1 MKDFDA
7 RAFVKRLPD
16 RPGVYRML
24 DEAGKIVYV
33 GKARSLKSRVGSYF
47 RADKLQPKVQALVR
61 VVAGIEVTV
70 TNSDTEALLLE
81 HNLIKSHR
89 PRFNVILRDDKSFP
103 YLHLSA
109 HEFPRLSF
117 YRGSRKLPGRLFG
130 PYPSAS
136 AVHETLNQLH
146 KLFRLRSCK
155 DTFFANR
162 SRPCLEYQIGR
173 CSAPCT
179 GLIDAASYARDVES
193 AAMVLDGRAKD
204 VTVRLGA
211 DMDRAAEQLDF
222 ERAAMLR
229 DQLAALTDVQARQV
243 VTRARAG
250 ADTDVIAVAEEGGDF
265 CVALMFVRGGQ
276 VLGTSTFHPR
286 APISEA
292 PEVLAAFVAQHYLE
306 RDPPPRIYLSHP
318 IEDAETLAASLSE
331 RSGRKVGISVA
342 RRGYPQRWVALASQ
356 NAANALRMREATAA
370 SLADQFEE
378 LRQFLGIA
386 NPLERIECFDVSHT
400 QGEATNASCVV
411 FGPAG
416 PIKAEYRR
424 YNIEDVERGDDYGAL
439 RQALLRRYRR
449 RKAEESP
456 LPDLLLIDGGKGQ
469 LEQAISVLAELEL
482 ELPAVAAVAKGAD
495 RRAGQERIFLAG
507 HGAASILPP
516 DSKALHLIQRARD
529 EAHRFAISG
538 HRRKRA
544 RSRQTSMLEAVAG
557 LGPARR
563 RALLRHFGGL
573 QGVLRAG
580 IEDLGRAP
588 GIGPALAQAIY
599 EHLHPGAG

>member
-1 MKDFDA
+1 VSGFDA
-7 RAFVKRLPD
+7 RGYAKRLPD

-24 DEAGKIVYV
+24 DADGTILYV
-33 GKARSLKSRVGSYF
+33 GKARSLRSRVGSYF
-47 RADKLQPKVQALVR
+47 RADQVQPKVQALVR

-70 TNSDTEALLLE
+70 TNSETEALLLE
-81 HNLIKSHR
+81 HNLIKKHR
-89 PRFNVILRDDKSFP
+89 PRFNVTLRDDKSFP
-103 YLHLSA
+103 YVHLSA

-117 YRGSRKLPGRLFG
+117 YRGSRRLPGRLFG
-130 PYPSAS
+130 PYPSAG

-173 CSAPCT
+173 CTAPCT
-179 GLIDAASYARDVES
+179 GLIDAATYARDVES
-193 AAMVLDGRAKD
+193 TVMVLEGRGEDA
-204 VTVRLGA
+204 TARLGA
-211 DMDRAAEQLDF
+211 DMDRAAERLDF
-222 ERAAMLR
+222 ERAASIR
-229 DQLAALTDVQARQV
+229 DQLGALTDVQARQV

-250 ADTDVIAVAEEGGDF
+250 VDTDVLAVAEEGGAF
-265 CVALMFVRGGQ
+265 AVALMFVRGGQ

-292 PEVLAAFVAQHYLE
+292 PEVLAAFLAQHYLE
-306 RDPPPRIYLSHP
+306 REAPPRIYLSHA
-318 IEDAETLAASLSE
+318 IEDAETLAQTLTG
-331 RSGRKVGISVA
+331 RSGHRVAIGTA
-342 RRGYPQRWVALASQ
+342 RRGYPQRWVALARQ
-356 NAANALRMREATAA
+356 NAENALRMREAQQAG
-370 SLADQFEE
+370 LAEQFEA
-378 LRQFLGIA
+378 LRETLGLRHA
-386 NPLERIECFDVSHT
+386 LARIECFDVSHT
-400 QGEATNASCVV
+400 QGEATSASCVV
-411 FGPAG
+411 FGPEG
-416 PIKAEYRR
+416 PLKAEYRR
-424 YNIEDVERGDDYGAL
+424 YNIEGLERGDDYGAL

-449 RKAEESP
+449 RKQEEAP

-469 LEQAISVLAELEL
+469 LEQALAVLGELEL
-482 ELPAVAAVAKGAD
+482 YLPAVAAVAKGAD
-495 RRAGQERIFLAG
+495 RRAGQERLFLAG
-507 HGAASILPP
+507 REGASILPP

-544 RSRQTSMLEAVAG
+544 RARQTSMLEAIAG

-573 QGVLRAG
+573 QGVVRAG
-580 IEDLGRAP
+580 VADLARAP
-588 GIGPALAQAIY
+588 GIGQALAQSIY

>member
-1 MKDFDA
+1 MSEFDP

-24 DEAGKIVYV
+24 DADGKILYV
-33 GKARSLKSRVGSYF
+33 GKARSLRARVGSYF
-47 RADKLQPKVQALVR
+47 RADQVQPKVQALVR
-61 VVAGIEVTV
+61 AIAGIEVTV
-70 TNSDTEALLLE
+70 TNSDIEALLLE

-103 YLHLSA
+103 YVHLSA

-117 YRGSRKLPGRLFG
+117 YRGSRRTPGRLFG
-130 PYPSAS
+130 PYPSAG
-136 AVHETLNQLH
+136 AVHEALNQLH

-173 CSAPCT
+173 CSGPCT
-179 GLIDAASYARDVES
+179 GLIDAATYARDVES
-193 AAMVLDGRAKD
+193 VVMVLEGRTQDA
-204 VTVRLGA
+204 TARLGKEMEQA
-211 DMDRAAEQLDF
+211 SEQLDF

-229 DQLAALTDVQARQV
+229 DQLGALTDVQARQV
-243 VTRARAG
+243 MTRARAG
-250 ADTDVIAVAEEGGDF
+250 ADTDVIAVAEAGGEF
-265 CVALMFVRGGQ
+265 AVALMFVRGGQ

-286 APISEA
+286 APIADA
-292 PEVLAAFVAQHYLE
+292 PEVLAAFIAQHYLE
-306 RDPPPRIYLSHP
+306 RDPPPRICLSHAV
-318 IEDAETLAASLSE
+318 EDAELLAASLSE
-331 RSGRKVGISVA
+331 RAGRQVRIGVA
-342 RRGYPQRWVALASQ
+342 RRGYPQRWVALGLQ
-356 NAANALRMREATAA
+356 NAANALRMREATQ
-370 SLADQFEE
+370 SGLQEQLAE
-378 LRQFLGIA
+378 LGRYLG
-386 NPLERIECFDVSHT
+386 LEHPPARIECFDVSHT

-411 FGPAG
+411 FGPEG

-424 YNIEDVERGDDYGAL
+424 YNIEGLEPGDDYGAL
-439 RQALLRRYRR
+439 RQALSRRYRR
-449 RKAEESP
+449 RKQDESP
-456 LPDLLLIDGGKGQ
+456 MPDLLLIDGGKGQ
-469 LEQAISVLAELEL
+469 LDQAIATLRELDLA
-482 ELPAVAAVAKGAD
+482 LPAVAAVAKGAD

-507 HGAASILPP
+507 REGASILPP
-516 DSKALHLIQRARD
+516 DSKALHLIQRVRD

-538 HRRKRA
+538 HRRKRS
-544 RSRQTSMLEAVAG
+544 RSRQTSMLEAIAG

-580 IEDLGRAP
+580 VEDLGRAP

-599 EHLHPGAG
+599 EPLHPGAG

>member
-1 MKDFDA
+1 MSDFDA
-7 RAFVKRLPD
+7 RDYVRRLPD

-24 DEAGKIVYV
+24 DADGKLLYV
-33 GKARSLKSRVGSYF
+33 GKARSLRSRVASYF
-47 RADKLQPKVQALVR
+47 RADQVQPKVQALAR
-61 VVAGIEVTV
+61 QVADIQVTV
-70 TNSDTEALLLE
+70 TNSDVEALLLE

-89 PRFNVILRDDKSFP
+89 PRFNVTLRDDKSFP
-103 YLHLSA
+103 YVHLSA
-109 HEFPRLSF
+109 HEYPRLSF

-130 PYPSAS
+130 PYPSAN

-146 KLFRLRSCK
+146 KLFRIRSCK

-179 GLIDAASYARDVES
+179 GLIGADAYARDVES

-204 VTVRLGA
+204 VTARLG
-211 DMDRAAEQLDF
+211 DEMDRAAEKLDF

-229 DQLAALTDVQARQV
+229 DQLAALTDVQARQA

-250 ADTDVIAVAEEGGDF
+250 ADTDVIAVAEEGGAF
-265 CVALMFVRGGQ
+265 AIALMFVRGGQ

-286 APISEA
+286 APISDA
-292 PEVLAAFVAQHYLE
+292 PEVLSAFVAQHYLE
-306 RDPPPRIYLSHP
+306 RDPPPRIYLSHR
-318 IEDAETLAASLSE
+318 IEDAETIAESLSE
-331 RSGRKVGISVA
+331 RGGRRVRVGKAS
-342 RRGYPQRWVALASQ
+342 RGYPKRWVALAIQ
-356 NAANALRMREATAA
+356 NAANALRMREATQA
-370 SLADQFEE
+370 SLAEQFEE
-378 LRQFLGIA
+378 LRGFLG
-386 NPLERIECFDVSHT
+386 LEAPVRRIECFDVSHT

-411 FGPAG
+411 LGPEG
-416 PIKAEYRR
+416 PVKAEYRR
-424 YNIEDVERGDDYGAL
+424 FNIEGLERGDDYGAL
-439 RQALLRRYRR
+439 KQALARRYRR
-449 RKAEESP
+449 RKQEEAA

-469 LEQAISVLAELEL
+469 LEQATTVLAELGL
-482 ELPAVAAVAKGAD
+482 AIPAVAAVAKGAD

-507 HGAASILPP
+507 RDTASILPP

-544 RSRQTSMLEAVAG
+544 RSRQTSMLEAIAG

-580 IEDLGRAP
+580 APDLASAP
-588 GIGPALAQAIY
+588 GIGPAMAQAIY

>member
-1 MKDFDA
+1 
-7 RAFVKRLPD
+7 
-16 RPGVYRML
+16 ML
-24 DEAGKIVYV
+24 DAEGRIVYV
-33 GKARSLKSRVGSYF
+33 GKAKGLRSRVASYF
-47 RADKLQPKVQALVR
+47 RADQLQPKVQALVR

-103 YLHLSA
+103 YVHLSA

-173 CSAPCT
+173 CTAPCT
-179 GLIDAASYARDVES
+179 GLIGADAYARDVES
-193 AAMVLDGRAKD
+193 VAMVLEGRTQD

-211 DMDRAAEQLDF
+211 EMDRAAETLDF
-222 ERAAMLR
+222 ERAATLR

-250 ADTDVIAVAEEGGDF
+250 TDTDVIAVAEADGEF
-265 CVALMFVRGGQ
+265 CIALMFVRGGQ

-292 PEVLAAFVAQHYLE
+292 PEVLGAFLAQHYLE
-306 RDPPPRIYLSHP
+306 RDPPPCVYLSHAV
-318 IEDAETLAASLSE
+318 EDSGILEASFSE
-331 RSGRKVGISVA
+331 RAGRQIRIAVA
-342 RRGYPQRWVALASQ
+342 RRGYPQRWVALALQ
-356 NAANALRMREATAA
+356 NAQNALQMREASQAG
-370 SLADQFEE
+370 LAEQFED
-378 LRQFLGIA
+378 LRLFLGIET
-386 NPLERIECFDVSHT
+386 PIRRIECFDVSHT

-411 FGPAG
+411 FGPEG
-416 PIKAEYRR
+416 PVKADYRR
-424 YNIEDVERGDDYGAL
+424 YNIEGVESGDDYGAL
-439 RQALLRRYRR
+439 RQALSRRYRR
-449 RKAEESP
+449 RKQEELP

-469 LEQAISVLAELEL
+469 LEQALSVLQELEL
-482 ELPAVAAVAKGAD
+482 SVPAVAAVAKGAD

-507 HGAASILPP
+507 RKGTSILPP
-516 DSKALHLIQRARD
+516 DSKSLHLIQRARD

-538 HRRKRA
+538 HRRKRS
-544 RSRQTSMLEAVAG
+544 RTRQTSMLEAIAG

-580 IEDLGRAP
+580 VEDLGRAP

>member
-1 MKDFDA
+1 MSEFDAKDFV
-7 RAFVKRLPD
+7 RRLPE

-24 DEAGKIVYV
+24 DAEGRIIYV
-33 GKARSLKSRVGSYF
+33 GKARSLRSRVGSYF
-47 RADKLQPKVQALVR
+47 RADQLQPKVQALVR
-61 VVAGIEVTV
+61 VIADIEVTV

-103 YLHLSA
+103 YVHLSA

-162 SRPCLEYQIGR
+162 TRPCLEYQIGR
-173 CSAPCT
+173 CTAPCT
-179 GLIDAASYARDVES
+179 GLIDAATYARDVES
-193 AAMVLDGRAKD
+193 AAMVLDGRARD

-211 DMDRAAEQLDF
+211 DMDRAAERLDF
-222 ERAAMLR
+222 ERAALLR

-250 ADTDVIAVAEEGGDF
+250 TDTDVIAVAEQGGAF

-276 VLGTSTFHPR
+276 VLGTSTFFPR
-286 APISEA
+286 APISDQ
-292 PEVLAAFVAQHYLE
+292 PEVLSAFLAQHYLE
-306 RDPPPRIYLSHP
+306 RDAPPRIYVSHAV
-318 IEDAETLAASLSE
+318 EDAETLAVSFTA
-331 RSGRKVGISVA
+331 RSGRRVRIAIA
-342 RRGYPQRWVALASQ
+342 RRGYPQRWVALALQ
-356 NAANALRMREATAA
+356 NAANALQMREATQAG
-370 SLADQFEE
+370 LAEQFEE
-378 LRQFLGIA
+378 LRLFLGLDG
-386 NPLERIECFDVSHT
+386 PLSRIECFDVSHT

-411 FGPAG
+411 FTPEGPL
-416 PIKAEYRR
+416 KSDYRR
-424 YNIEDVERGDDYGAL
+424 YNIEGVERGDDYGAL
-439 RQALLRRYRR
+439 RQALSRRYRR
-449 RKAEESP
+449 RKQESLA
-456 LPDLLLIDGGKGQ
+456 LPDLLLVDGGKGQ
-469 LEQAISVLAELEL
+469 LEQALAVLKELEL
-482 ELPAVAAVAKGAD
+482 SIAAVAAVAKGAD
-495 RRAGQERIFLAG
+495 RRVGQERVFLAG
-507 HGAASILPP
+507 RDGTSILPP

-544 RSRQTSMLEAVAG
+544 RSRQTSMLEAIAG

-580 IEDLGRAP
+580 VEDLGRTP

>member
-1 MKDFDA
+1 VSEFDA
-7 RAFVKRLPD
+7 KAFVRRLPD

-24 DEAGKIVYV
+24 DAEGRIVYV
-33 GKARSLKSRVGSYF
+33 GKARGLRSRVGSYF
-47 RADKLQPKVQALVR
+47 RADQLQPKVQALVR

-103 YLHLSA
+103 YVHLSA

-173 CSAPCT
+173 CTAPCT
-179 GLIDAASYARDVES
+179 GLIDAAAYARDVES
-193 AAMVLDGRAKD
+193 VAMVLEGRTQD
-204 VTVRLGA
+204 VTERLGA
-211 DMDRAAEQLDF
+211 EMDRAADTLDF
-222 ERAAMLR
+222 ERAATLR
-229 DQLAALTDVQARQV
+229 DQLGALTDVQARQV

-250 ADTDVIAVAEEGGDF
+250 TDTDVIAVAEADGEF
-265 CVALMFVRGGQ
+265 CIALMFVRGGQ

-286 APISEA
+286 APISDA
-292 PEVLAAFVAQHYLE
+292 PEVLGAFLAQHYLE
-306 RDPPPRIYLSHP
+306 RDAPPCIYLSCAV
-318 IEDAETLAASLSE
+318 EDSGVLEASLSE
-331 RSGRKVGISVA
+331 RAGRQIRIAVA
-342 RRGYPQRWVALASQ
+342 RRGYPQRWVALALQ
-356 NAANALRMREATAA
+356 NAANALQMREASQAG
-370 SLADQFEE
+370 LAEQFED
-378 LRQFLGIA
+378 LRLFLGIEA
-386 NPLERIECFDVSHT
+386 PITRIECFDVSHT

-411 FGPAG
+411 FGPEG
-416 PIKAEYRR
+416 PVKADYRR
-424 YNIEDVERGDDYGAL
+424 YNIEGVERGDDYGAL
-439 RQALLRRYRR
+439 RQALSRRYRR
-449 RKAEESP
+449 RKQEELP

-469 LEQAISVLAELEL
+469 LEQALSVLQELEL
-482 ELPAVAAVAKGAD
+482 SIAAVAAIAKGAD
-495 RRAGQERIFLAG
+495 RRVGQERIFLAG
-507 HGAASILPP
+507 REGTSILPP

-538 HRRKRA
+538 HRRKRS
-544 RSRQTSMLEAVAG
+544 RTRQTSMLEAIAG

-580 IEDLGRAP
+580 VEDLGRAP

>member
-1 MKDFDA
+1 MSGFDAKDFV
-7 RAFVKRLPD
+7 RRLPK

-24 DEAGKIVYV
+24 DAEGRIVYV
-33 GKARSLKSRVGSYF
+33 GKASSLRSRVGSYF
-47 RADKLQPKVQALVR
+47 RADQLQPKVQALVR
-61 VVAGIEVTV
+61 VIAGIEVTV

-81 HNLIKSHR
+81 HNLIKTHR
-89 PRFNVILRDDKSFP
+89 PRFNVTLRDDKSFP
-103 YLHLSA
+103 YVHLSA

-162 SRPCLEYQIGR
+162 TRPCLEYQIGR
-173 CSAPCT
+173 CTAPCT
-179 GLIDAASYARDVES
+179 GLVDAATYARDVES
-193 AAMVLDGRAKD
+193 AAMVLDGRARD

-211 DMDRAAEQLDF
+211 DMDRAAERLDF
-222 ERAAMLR
+222 ERAALLR

-250 ADTDVIAVAEEGGDF
+250 TDTDVIAVAEQGGAF

-276 VLGTSTFHPR
+276 VLGTSTFFPR
-286 APISEA
+286 APISDQ
-292 PEVLAAFVAQHYLE
+292 PEVLSAFLAQHYLE
-306 RDPPPRIYLSHP
+306 RDAPPRIYVSHAV
-318 IEDAETLAASLSE
+318 EDAETLAVSFTA
-331 RSGRKVGISVA
+331 RSGRRVRIAIA
-342 RRGYPQRWVALASQ
+342 RRGYPQRWVALALQ
-356 NAANALRMREATAA
+356 NAANALQMREATQAG
-370 SLADQFEE
+370 LAEQFEE
-378 LRQFLGIA
+378 LRLFLGLDG
-386 NPLERIECFDVSHT
+386 PLSRIECFDVSHT

-411 FGPAG
+411 FTPEGPL
-416 PIKAEYRR
+416 KSDYRR
-424 YNIEDVERGDDYGAL
+424 YNIEGVERGDDYGAL
-439 RQALLRRYRR
+439 RQALSRRYRR
-449 RKAEESP
+449 RKQESLA
-456 LPDLLLIDGGKGQ
+456 LPDLLLVDGGKGQ
-469 LEQAISVLAELEL
+469 LEQALAVLKELEL
-482 ELPAVAAVAKGAD
+482 SIAAVAAVAKGAD
-495 RRAGQERIFLAG
+495 RRVGQERVFLAG
-507 HGAASILPP
+507 RDGTSILPP

-544 RSRQTSMLEAVAG
+544 RSRQTSMLEAIAG

-580 IEDLGRAP
+580 VEDLGRTP

>member
-1 MKDFDA
+1 MSEFDA
-7 RAFVKRLPD
+7 KAYVRRLPD

-24 DEAGKIVYV
+24 DAEGRIVYV
-33 GKARSLKSRVGSYF
+33 GKAKGLRSRVASYF
-47 RADKLQPKVQALVR
+47 RADQLQPKVQALVR

-81 HNLIKSHR
+81 HNLIKKHR
-89 PRFNVILRDDKSFP
+89 PRFNVTLRDDKSFP
-103 YLHLSA
+103 YVHLSA

-117 YRGSRKLPGRLFG
+117 YRGTRKLPGRLFG

-146 KLFRLRSCK
+146 KMFRLRSCK

-173 CSAPCT
+173 CTAPCT
-179 GLIDAASYARDVES
+179 GLIDAATYARDVES
-193 AAMVLDGRAKD
+193 VAMVLDGRTQD
-204 VTVRLGA
+204 VTARLGA
-211 DMDRAAEQLDF
+211 EMDRAADKLDF

-250 ADTDVIAVAEEGGDF
+250 TDTDVIAVAEADGAF
-265 CVALMFVRGGQ
+265 CIALMFVRGGQ

-286 APISEA
+286 APISDA
-292 PEVLAAFVAQHYLE
+292 PEVLGAFLAQHYLE
-306 RDPPPRIYLSHP
+306 RDAPPCIYLSHAV
-318 IEDAETLAASLSE
+318 EDSGVLEASLSE
-331 RSGRKVGISVA
+331 HAGRQVRIATA
-342 RRGYPQRWVALASQ
+342 RRGYPQRWVALALQ
-356 NAANALRMREATAA
+356 NAANALQMRDA
-370 SLADQFEE
+370 SQAGLAEQFED
-378 LRQFLGIA
+378 LRQFLGIGS
-386 NPLERIECFDVSHT
+386 PIERIECFDVSHT

-411 FGPAG
+411 FGPEG
-416 PIKAEYRR
+416 PIKADYRR
-424 YNIEDVERGDDYGAL
+424 YNIEGVERGDDYGAL
-439 RQALLRRYRR
+439 RQALSRRYRR
-449 RKAEESP
+449 RKQEALV

-469 LEQAISVLAELEL
+469 LEQATSVLQEL
-482 ELPAVAAVAKGAD
+482 ELPIAAVAAVAKGAD

-507 HGAASILPP
+507 REGASILPP

-544 RSRQTSMLEAVAG
+544 RSRQTSMLEAIAG

-580 IEDLGRAP
+580 VEDLGRAP

>member
-1 MKDFDA
+1 VSEFDPK
-7 RAFVKRLPD
+7 AFVKRLPD

-24 DEAGKIVYV
+24 DADGTIVYV
-33 GKARSLKSRVGSYF
+33 GKARSLRSRVGSYF
-47 RADKLQPKVQALVR
+47 RADQVQPKVQALVR
-61 VVAGIEVTV
+61 AIAGIEVTV
-70 TNSDTEALLLE
+70 TNSEIEALLLE

-103 YLHLSA
+103 YVHLSE

-117 YRGSRKLPGRLFG
+117 YRGSRRMPGRLFG

-136 AVHETLNQLH
+136 AVHEALNQLH

-173 CSAPCT
+173 CSGPCT
-179 GLIDAASYARDVES
+179 GLIDAATYARDVE
-193 AAMVLDGRAKD
+193 AVVMVLEGRTQDA
-204 VTVRLGA
+204 TARLGTE
-211 DMDRAAEQLDF
+211 MDRAAEKLDF

-229 DQLAALTDVQARQV
+229 DQLGALTDVQARQV
-243 VTRARAG
+243 MTRARAG
-250 ADTDVIAVAEEGGDF
+250 ADTDVIAVAEAGGEF
-265 CVALMFVRGGQ
+265 AVALMFVRGGQ

-286 APISEA
+286 APIADA
-292 PEVLAAFVAQHYLE
+292 PEVLAAFIAQHYLE
-306 RDPPPRIYLSHP
+306 RDPPPRVCLSHAV
-318 IEDAETLAASLSE
+318 EDAELLAESLSE
-331 RSGRKVGISVA
+331 RAGRQVRIGTA
-342 RRGYPQRWVALASQ
+342 RRGFPQRWVALALQ
-356 NAANALRMREATAA
+356 NAANALRMREATQ
-370 SLADQFEE
+370 SGLAEQFAE
-378 LRQFLGIA
+378 LGRYLG
-386 NPLERIECFDVSHT
+386 LEHPPARIECFDVSHT
-400 QGEATNASCVV
+400 QGEATSASCVV
-411 FGPAG
+411 FGPEG
-416 PIKAEYRR
+416 PVKADYRR
-424 YNIEDVERGDDYGAL
+424 YNIEGVERGDDYGAL
-439 RQALLRRYRR
+439 HQALSRRYRR
-449 RKAEESP
+449 RKQDESP
-456 LPDLLLIDGGKGQ
+456 MPDLLLIDGGRGQ
-469 LEQAISVLAELEL
+469 LEQAIVALRELDLAM
-482 ELPAVAAVAKGAD
+482 PAVAAVAKGAD

-507 HGAASILPP
+507 REGASILPP
-516 DSKALHLIQRARD
+516 DSKALHLIQRVRD

-544 RSRQTSMLEAVAG
+544 RSRQTSMLEAIAG

-580 IEDLGRAP
+580 VEDLGRAP

>member
-1 MKDFDA
+1 VSDFDA
-7 RAFVKRLPD
+7 KAYVRRLPD

-24 DEAGKIVYV
+24 DAEGRIVYV
-33 GKARSLKSRVGSYF
+33 GKAKGLRSRVASYF
-47 RADKLQPKVQALVR
+47 RADQLQPKVQALVR

-81 HNLIKSHR
+81 HNLIKKHR
-89 PRFNVILRDDKSFP
+89 PRFNVTLRDDKSFP
-103 YLHLSA
+103 YVHLSA

-117 YRGSRKLPGRLFG
+117 YRGTRKLPGRLFG

-146 KLFRLRSCK
+146 KMFRLRSCK

-173 CSAPCT
+173 CTAPCT
-179 GLIDAASYARDVES
+179 GLIDAATYARDVE
-193 AAMVLDGRAKD
+193 AVAMVLDGRTQD
-204 VTVRLGA
+204 VTARLGA
-211 DMDRAAEQLDF
+211 DMDRAADKLDF

-250 ADTDVIAVAEEGGDF
+250 TDTDVIAVAEADGAF
-265 CVALMFVRGGQ
+265 CIALMFVRGGQ

-286 APISEA
+286 APISDA
-292 PEVLAAFVAQHYLE
+292 PEVLGAFLAQHYLE
-306 RDPPPRIYLSHP
+306 RDAPPCIYLSHAV
-318 IEDAETLAASLSE
+318 EDSGVLEASLSE
-331 RSGRKVGISVA
+331 HAGRQVRIATA
-342 RRGYPQRWVALASQ
+342 RRGYPQRWVALALQ
-356 NAANALRMREATAA
+356 NAANALRMRDA
-370 SLADQFEE
+370 SQAGLAEQFED
-378 LRQFLGIA
+378 LRQFLGIGT
-386 NPLERIECFDVSHT
+386 PIERIECFDVSHT

-411 FGPAG
+411 FGPEG
-416 PIKAEYRR
+416 PIKADYRR
-424 YNIEDVERGDDYGAL
+424 YNIEGVGRGDDYGAL
-439 RQALLRRYRR
+439 RQALSRRYRR
-449 RKAEESP
+449 RKQEALV

-469 LEQAISVLAELEL
+469 LEQAISVLQEL
-482 ELPAVAAVAKGAD
+482 ELPIAALAAVAKGAD

-507 HGAASILPP
+507 REGASILPP

-544 RSRQTSMLEAVAG
+544 RSRQTSMLEAIAG

-580 IEDLGRAP
+580 VEDLGRAP

>member
-1 MKDFDA
+1 MSEFDA
-7 RAFVKRLPD
+7 RAYVKRLPD
-16 RPGVYRML
+16 LPGVYRMF
-24 DEAGKIVYV
+24 DADGKIVYV
-33 GKARSLKSRVGSYF
+33 GKARSLKARVGSYF
-47 RADKLQPKVQALVR
+47 RADQNQPKAQALVR
-61 VVAGIEVTV
+61 VVAGIDVTV

-103 YLHLSA
+103 YVHLSA

-117 YRGSRKLPGRLFG
+117 YRGSRRLPGRLFG

-136 AVHETLNQLH
+136 AVHEALNQLH

-179 GLIDAASYARDVES
+179 GLIDAKAYARDVES
-193 AAMVLDGRAKD
+193 AVMVLDGRAKD
-204 VTVRLGA
+204 ATARLGR
-211 DMDRAAEQLDF
+211 DMDRAAERLDF
-222 ERAAMLR
+222 ERAAVLR
-229 DQLAALTDVQARQV
+229 DQLAALTDIQSRQV

-250 ADTDVIAVAEEGGDF
+250 TDSDVIAVAGEGGEF
-265 CVALMFVRGGQ
+265 SVALMFIRGGQ

-286 APISEA
+286 APISDA
-292 PEVLAAFVAQHYLE
+292 PEVLSAFLAQHYLE
-306 RDPPPRIYLSHP
+306 RDPPPRIYVSHA
-318 IEDAETLAASLSE
+318 IEDAETLQAWLRE
-331 RSGRKVGISVA
+331 RSGRKVRIGVG
-342 RRGYPQRWVALASQ
+342 RRGFPQRWVALAMQ
-356 NAANALRMREATAA
+356 NAANALRMREATQSGLAA
-370 SLADQFEE
+370 QFAE
-378 LRQFLGIA
+378 LRNFLGLDA
-386 NPLERIECFDVSHT
+386 PLGRIECFDVSHT

-416 PIKAEYRR
+416 PVKAEYRR
-424 YNIEDVERGDDYGAL
+424 YNIEGIEQGDDYGAL

-449 RKAEESP
+449 RKQEKSP
-456 LPDLLLIDGGKGQ
+456 LPDLLLVDGGKGQ
-469 LEQAISVLAELEL
+469 LGEALGILRELEL
-482 ELPAVAAVAKGAD
+482 NVPAVAAVAKGAD

-507 HGAASILPP
+507 SDTASILPP

-544 RSRQTSMLEAVAG
+544 RCRQTSMLESVAG
-557 LGPARR
+557 LGPSRR

-580 IEDLGRAP
+580 VEDLGRAP

-599 EHLHPGAG
+599 EHVHPGVE

>member
-1 MKDFDA
+1 MSDFDP
-7 RAFVKRLPD
+7 RAFAKRLPE

-24 DEAGKIVYV
+24 DADGRIVYV
-33 GKARSLKSRVGSYF
+33 GKARSLRSRVGSYF
-47 RADKLQPKVQALVR
+47 RADQVQPKVQALVR
-61 VVAGIEVTV
+61 AVAGIEVTV
-70 TNSDTEALLLE
+70 TSSEIEALLLE

-103 YLHLSA
+103 YVHLSEHA
-109 HEFPRLSF
+109 FPRLSF
-117 YRGSRKLPGRLFG
+117 YRGSRRLPGRLFG

-136 AVHETLNQLH
+136 AVHEALNQLH
-146 KLFRLRSCK
+146 RLFRLRSCK

-179 GLIDAASYARDVES
+179 GLIDAPTYARDVES
-193 AAMVLDGRAKD
+193 VVMVLEGRTQDA
-204 VTVRLGA
+204 TARLGA
-211 DMDRAAEQLDF
+211 EMDRAAEQLDF

-229 DQLAALTDVQARQV
+229 DQLGALTDVQARQV
-243 VTRARAG
+243 MSRARAG
-250 ADTDVIAVAEEGGDF
+250 ADTDVIAVAEAGGEF
-265 CVALMFVRGGQ
+265 AIALMFVRGGR

-286 APISEA
+286 APIADA
-292 PEVLAAFVAQHYLE
+292 PEVMAAFIAQHYLE
-306 RDPPPRIYLSHP
+306 RDPPPRICLSHAV
-318 IEDAETLAASLSE
+318 EDADLLAESLSA
-331 RSGRKVGISVA
+331 RAGRRVRIGAA
-342 RRGYPQRWVALASQ
+342 RRGTPLRWVSLALQ
-356 NAANALRMREATAA
+356 NAANALRMREATQ
-370 SLADQFEE
+370 SGLAEQLEE
-378 LRQFLGIA
+378 LGRFLGLGRPPA
-386 NPLERIECFDVSHT
+386 RIECFDVSHT

-411 FGPAG
+411 FGPEG
-416 PIKAEYRR
+416 PVKAEYRR
-424 YNIEDVERGDDYGAL
+424 YNIEGVERGDDYGAL
-439 RQALLRRYRR
+439 RQALSRRYRR
-449 RKAEESP
+449 RKQEDSP
-456 LPDLLLIDGGKGQ
+456 MPDLLLIDGGRGQ
-469 LEQAISVLAELEL
+469 LEQALAALAELGL
-482 ELPAVAAVAKGAD
+482 SIAAVAAVAKGAD

-507 HGAASILPP
+507 REGASILPP
-516 DSKALHLIQRARD
+516 DSKALHLVQRVRD

-580 IEDLGRAP
+580 VEDLGRAP

>member
-1 MKDFDA
+1 MSGFDAKDFV
-7 RAFVKRLPD
+7 RRLPK

-24 DEAGKIVYV
+24 DAEGRIVYV
-33 GKARSLKSRVGSYF
+33 GKASSLRSRVGSYF
-47 RADKLQPKVQALVR
+47 RADQLQPKVQAMVR
-61 VVAGIEVTV
+61 VIAGVEVTV

-89 PRFNVILRDDKSFP
+89 PRFNVTLRDDKSFP
-103 YLHLSA
+103 FVHLSA

-155 DTFFANR
+155 DSFFANR
-162 SRPCLEYQIGR
+162 TRPCLEYQIGR
-173 CSAPCT
+173 CTAPCT
-179 GLIDAASYARDVES
+179 GLIDAAAYARDVES
-193 AAMVLDGRAKD
+193 AAMVLDGRARD
-204 VTVRLGA
+204 VTARLGA
-211 DMDRAAEQLDF
+211 DMDRAAERLDF

-250 ADTDVIAVAEEGGDF
+250 ADTDVIAVAEQGGEF

-292 PEVLAAFVAQHYLE
+292 PEVLSAFLALHYLE
-306 RDPPPRIYLSHP
+306 RDAPPRIYVSHA
-318 IEDAETLAASLSE
+318 IEDAETLAASFTA
-331 RSGRKVGISVA
+331 RSGRQVRIGTA
-342 RRGYPQRWVALASQ
+342 RRGYPQRWVALALQ
-356 NAANALRMREATAA
+356 NAANALQMREATQA
-370 SLADQFEE
+370 SLAEQFEE
-378 LRQFLGIA
+378 LRRFLA
-386 NPLERIECFDVSHT
+386 LDPPVSRIECFDVSHT

-411 FGPAG
+411 FTPEGPL
-416 PIKAEYRR
+416 KSDYRR
-424 YNIEDVERGDDYGAL
+424 YNIEGVERGDDYGAL
-439 RQALLRRYRR
+439 RQALSRRYRR
-449 RKAEESP
+449 RKQESLA

-469 LEQAISVLAELEL
+469 LEQALAVLKELEL
-482 ELPAVAAVAKGAD
+482 SIAAVAAVAKGAD
-495 RRAGQERIFLAG
+495 RRAGQERVFLAG
-507 HGAASILPP
+507 RDGASILPP

-544 RSRQTSMLEAVAG
+544 RSRQTSMLEAIAG

-580 IEDLGRAP
+580 VEDLGRAP

>member
-1 MKDFDA
+1 MSEFDA

-24 DEAGKIVYV
+24 DADGKILYV
-33 GKARSLKSRVGSYF
+33 GKASSLKSRVGSYF
-47 RADKLQPKVQALVR
+47 RADQLQPKVQALVR

-70 TNSDTEALLLE
+70 TGSDTEALLLE

-89 PRFNVILRDDKSFP
+89 PRFNVTLRDDKSFP
-103 YLHLSA
+103 YVHLSA
-109 HEFPRLSF
+109 HEYPRLSF
-117 YRGSRKLPGRLFG
+117 YRGTRKLPGRLFG

-136 AVHETLNQLH
+136 AVHEALNQLH

-173 CSAPCT
+173 CTAPCT
-179 GLIDAASYARDVES
+179 GLIGADTYARDVES
-193 AAMVLDGRAKD
+193 TAMVLDGRARD
-204 VTVRLGA
+204 VTARLAA
-211 DMDRAAEQLDF
+211 DMDGAAEKLDF

-250 ADTDVIAVAEEGGDF
+250 VDTDVIAVAEEGGAF
-265 CVALMFVRGGQ
+265 AVALMFVRGGQ

-286 APISEA
+286 APISDA
-292 PEVLAAFVAQHYLE
+292 PEVLAAFVTQHYLE
-306 RDPPPRIYLSHP
+306 RDAPPRIFLSHA
-318 IEDAETLAASLSE
+318 IEDAETISASLSE
-331 RSGRKVGISVA
+331 RAGRKVQVSKA
-342 RRGYPQRWVALASQ
+342 SRGYPQRWVELAAR
-356 NAANALRMREATAA
+356 NAVNALRMREAANA
-370 SLADQFEE
+370 GLAEQFEE
-378 LRQFLGIA
+378 LRGFLG
-386 NPLERIECFDVSHT
+386 LESQVARIECFDVSHT

-411 FGPAG
+411 IGPEG
-416 PIKAEYRR
+416 PVKAEYRR
-424 YNIEDVERGDDYGAL
+424 YNIEGLERGDDYGAL
-439 RQALLRRYRR
+439 KQALLRRYRR
-449 RKAEESP
+449 RKQEQSP

-469 LEQAISVLAELEL
+469 LEQATAVLAELEL
-482 ELPAVAAVAKGAD
+482 TLPAVAAVAKGAD
-495 RRAGQERIFLAG
+495 RRVGQERIFLAG
-507 HGAASILPP
+507 RDTASILPP
-516 DSKALHLIQRARD
+516 DSRALHLIQRARD

-544 RSRQTSMLEAVAG
+544 RSRQTSMLEAIVG

-563 RALLRHFGGL
+563 RGLLRHFGGL

-580 IEDLGRAP
+580 VEDLGRAP

-599 EHLHPGAG
+599 EHLHPGA

>member
-24 DEAGKIVYV
+24 DVDGKIVYV

-47 RADKLQPKVQALVR
+47 RADKLDPKVQALVR

-173 CSAPCT
+173 CSGPCT
-179 GLIDAASYARDVES
+179 GLISAAAYARDVES

-286 APISEA
+286 APISDA
-292 PEVLAAFVAQHYLE
+292 PEVLAAFVGQHYLE
-306 RDPPPRIYLSHP
+306 RDPPPRIYLSQP
-318 IEDAETLAASLSE
+318 IDDAETLAASLSE
-331 RSGRKVGISVA
+331 RSGRKVGISVG
-342 RRGYPQRWVALASQ
+342 RRSYPQRWVALALQ

-411 FGPAG
+411 FGPEG

-424 YNIEDVERGDDYGAL
+424 YNIEDIERGDDYGAL

-588 GIGPALAQAIY
+588 GIGPALALAIY

>member
-1 MKDFDA
+1 VSEFDA
-7 RAFVKRLPD
+7 KEFVRRLPD

-24 DEAGKIVYV
+24 DAEGRIIYV
-33 GKARSLKSRVGSYF
+33 GKARGLRSRVGSYF
-47 RADKLQPKVQALVR
+47 RADQLQPKVQALVR
-61 VVAGIEVTV
+61 VIAGIEVTV

-103 YLHLSA
+103 FVHVSA

-162 SRPCLEYQIGR
+162 TRPCLEYQIGR
-173 CSAPCT
+173 CTAPCT
-179 GLIDAASYARDVES
+179 GMIDAAAYARDVES
-193 AAMVLDGRAKD
+193 ASMVLDGRARD
-204 VTVRLGA
+204 VTARLGA
-211 DMDRAAEQLDF
+211 DMDRAAERLDF

-250 ADTDVIAVAEEGGDF
+250 TDTDVIAVAEQGGAF

-276 VLGTSTFHPR
+276 VLGTSAFFPR
-286 APISEA
+286 APISEQ
-292 PEVLAAFVAQHYLE
+292 PEVLSAFLAQHYLE
-306 RDPPPRIYLSHP
+306 RDAPPRIYVSHAV
-318 IEDAETLAASLSE
+318 EDAETLAATFTA
-331 RSGRKVGISVA
+331 RSGRRVRIRTA
-342 RRGYPQRWVALASQ
+342 RRGYPQRWVALARQ
-356 NAANALRMREATAA
+356 NAANALQMREATQAG
-370 SLADQFEE
+370 LAEQFED
-378 LRQFLGIA
+378 LRVFLGLDG
-386 NPLERIECFDVSHT
+386 PLSRIECFDVSHT

-411 FGPAG
+411 FTPEGPL
-416 PIKAEYRR
+416 KSDYRR
-424 YNIEDVERGDDYGAL
+424 YNIEGVERGDDYGAL
-439 RQALLRRYRR
+439 RQALSRRYRR
-449 RKAEESP
+449 RKQESLP

-469 LEQAISVLAELEL
+469 LEQALSVLKELEL
-482 ELPAVAAVAKGAD
+482 SIAAVAAVAKGAD
-495 RRAGQERIFLAG
+495 RRAGQERVFLAG
-507 HGAASILPP
+507 RDGASILPP

-544 RSRQTSMLEAVAG
+544 RSRQTSMLEAIAG

-580 IEDLGRAP
+580 VEDLGRAP

>member
-1 MKDFDA
+1 MTDFDA
-7 RAFVKRLPD
+7 KAYVRRLPD

-24 DEAGKIVYV
+24 DAEGRIIYV
-33 GKARSLKSRVGSYF
+33 GKARGLRSRVGSYF
-47 RADKLQPKVQALVR
+47 RADRLEPKLQALVR
-61 VVAGIEVTV
+61 TVAGIEVTV

-109 HEFPRLSF
+109 HAYPRLSF

-155 DTFFANR
+155 DSFFANR

-179 GLIDAASYARDVES
+179 GLIEADAYARDVD
-193 AAMVLDGRAKD
+193 AVVMVLDGRARD
-204 VTVRLGA
+204 VTARLGA
-211 DMDRAAEQLDF
+211 DMDRAAAKLDF
-222 ERAAMLR
+222 ERAATLR
-229 DQLAALTDVQARQV
+229 DQLAAMTDVQARQA

-250 ADTDVIAVAEEGGDF
+250 TDTDVIAVAEQGGEF

-276 VLGTSTFHPR
+276 VLGTSTFLPR
-286 APISEA
+286 APISDA
-292 PEVLAAFVAQHYLE
+292 PEVLAAFLAQHYLE
-306 RDPPPRIYLSHP
+306 HDAPPRIYLSHAV
-318 IEDAETLAASLSE
+318 EDPETLAASFTA
-331 RSGRKVGISVA
+331 RSGRQVRVAPA
-342 RRGYPQRWVALASQ
+342 RRGYPQRWVALALQ
-356 NAANALRMREATAA
+356 NAINALQMREATQAG
-370 SLADQFEE
+370 LAGQFEE
-378 LRQFLGIA
+378 LRQFLGLDI
-386 NPLERIECFDVSHT
+386 PLRRIECFDVSHT
-400 QGEATNASCVV
+400 QGEATNASCIV
-411 FGPAG
+411 FTLEGPLK
-416 PIKAEYRR
+416 PDYRR
-424 YNIEDVERGDDYGAL
+424 YNIEGVERGDDYGAL
-439 RQALLRRYRR
+439 RQALARRYRR
-449 RKAEESP
+449 RKQEDLP

-469 LEQAISVLAELEL
+469 LEQAVAVLQELEL
-482 ELPAVAAVAKGAD
+482 SIAAVAAVAKGAD

-507 HGAASILPP
+507 REGASILPP

-544 RSRQTSMLEAVAG
+544 RSRQTSMLEAIAG

-580 IEDLGRAP
+580 VEDLGRVP
-588 GIGPALAQAIY
+588 GIGPALAQSIY

>member
-1 MKDFDA
+1 VKDFDA

-24 DEAGKIVYV
+24 DVDGKIVYV

-47 RADKLQPKVQALVR
+47 RADKLDPKVQALVR

-173 CSAPCT
+173 CSGPCT
-179 GLIDAASYARDVES
+179 GLISAAAYARDVES

-286 APISEA
+286 APISDA
-292 PEVLAAFVAQHYLE
+292 PEVLAAFVGQHYLE
-306 RDPPPRIYLSHP
+306 RDPPPRIYLSQP

-331 RSGRKVGISVA
+331 RSGRKVGISVG
-342 RRGYPQRWVALASQ
+342 RRSYPQRWVALALQ

-411 FGPAG
+411 FGPEG

-424 YNIEDVERGDDYGAL
+424 YNIEDIERGDDYGAL

-588 GIGPALAQAIY
+588 GIGPALALAIY